1 MACRRDPRIRNHA
14 DLRVVRP
21 LQSTSSMRITIVALY
36 ALIAIPAI
44 AGAESRAPALPD
56 LAKPTITPSRT
67 LEAAEVS
74 AQMKPYGE
82 AINHCY
88 LDVARDV
95 RGAGKLEITLTIHRT
110 GKLDAVDVATPGLPA
125 RLGKRVA
132 GCVKSLVEDASFP
145 ARKSSTT
152 AIVPF
157 FYQHTAAP
165 NSGPQLS
172 CWNPRGC
179 R

>member
-1 MACRRDPRIRNHA
+1 
-14 DLRVVRP
+14 
-21 LQSTSSMRITIVALY
+21 MRITIVTLY
-36 ALIAIPAI
+36 ALIAVPAI

-56 LAKPTITPSRT
+56 LAKPTFTPGRT
-67 LEAAEVS
+67 LEATDVS

-82 AINHCY
+82 AINGCY
-88 LDVARDV
+88 LNVARDV

-110 GKLDAVDVATPGLPA
+110 GKLDAIDVATPGLSN
-125 RLGKRVA
+125 RMSKRIA
-132 GCVKSLVEDASFP
+132 TCVKSLVEDASFP

-152 AIVPF
+152 AIVPY

-165 NSGPQLS
+165 SSGPQLS

-179 R
+179 K